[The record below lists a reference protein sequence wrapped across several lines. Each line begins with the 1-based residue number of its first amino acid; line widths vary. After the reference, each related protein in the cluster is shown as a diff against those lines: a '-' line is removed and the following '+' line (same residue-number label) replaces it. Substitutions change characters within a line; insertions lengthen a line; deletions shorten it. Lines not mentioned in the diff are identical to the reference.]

1 MRPMTKAQILKYTH
15 TTFKVMAM
23 TNGCQF
29 LIQVTKKELRE
40 ALRKCK
46 RLVYACDVS
55 DYENG
60 KYHYHT
66 IVILL

>member
-1 MRPMTKAQILKYTH
+1 MITMTKAKILRYTH

-40 ALRKCK
+40 AFRKCK
-46 RLVYACDVS
+46 RFAYTCDVS